1 MRPEV
6 CVRGWVLVSETVVCG
21 ATPSE
26 TLLPD
31 VVVLVPV
38 ATSYVGWLLQH
49 TVSLEGERTAE
60 GEAYGRVVG

>member
-1 MRPEV
+1 M
-6 CVRGWVLVSETVVCG
+6 RGWVLVSETVVCG

-31 VVVLVPV
+31 VVVLVPAV
-38 ATSYVGWLLQH
+38 LPVTTSYVGWLLQH